1 MAKPKIFITRPIPED
16 VLVQIQSECEV
27 DMWHT
32 SAILPPIADKIP
44 PLDGLMTYGHEPVT
58 AEMFDTSPNL
68 KVVSVVGVGYDH
80 VDEDAA
86 RERGIALGHTPGVL
100 SDTTADMTWA
110 LLLASARNIVPAHN
124 HVQIQKKWNYYDPNI
139 LWGYDVHHA
148 TIGIVGMGRI
158 GYAVAKRAKAFDM
171 KVLYYK
177 RERRRDWEE
186 ELGVVYTELDHLLT
200 VSDFVTLHVPLTDE
214 TTHMIGKSEFELM
227 KPTAILVNIAR
238 GPVVDHTALYEAL
251 TEGQIAGAALDVT
264 EPEPINT
271 DHPLLD
277 LDNLLIAPH
286 LGSATIQTRMK
297 MATMAM
303 ENLFAGLNGER
314 LPYGVVQPD
323 DVS

>member
-1 MAKPKIFITRPIPED
+1 MAQKKIFITRPIPESI
-16 VLVQIQSECEV
+16 LVKIQAEGDV

-32 SAILPPIADKIP
+32 SAILPPIAEKIP

-58 AEMFDTSPNL
+58 AAMFDTAPNL

-80 VDEDAA
+80 VDVDAA

-110 LLLASARNIVPAHN
+110 LLLATARNVVPAYT
-124 HVQIQKKWNYYDPNI
+124 HVQVNKQWHYYDPNI

-158 GYAVAKRAKAFDM
+158 GYAVAKRALGFDM
-171 KVLYYK
+171 NVLYYK
-177 RERRRDWEE
+177 RNRRPDWED
-186 ELGVVYTELDHLLT
+186 ELGIEYVELAHLLK
-200 VSDFVTLHVPLTDE
+200 VSDFVTLHVPLTEE
-214 TTHMIGKSEFELM
+214 TTHMIGKAEFELM

-238 GPVVDHTALYEAL
+238 GPVVDHDALYEAL
-251 TEGQIAGAALDVT
+251 ATGQIAGAALDVT

-271 DHPLLD
+271 DHPLLG
-277 LDNLLIAPH
+277 LDNLIIAPH

-297 MATMAM
+297 MTTMAM
-303 ENLFAGLNGER
+303 ENLFAGLNGEQ
-314 LPYGVVQPD
+314 LPYGVLQPRR
-323 DVS
+323 